1 MLVMQPKK
9 TDYNVKISEV
19 SNKITTDYDH
29 DKYITNQEFQSK
41 SICFTA
47 RLAQANL
54 ADKND
59 IANFLKRQ
67 ILIID

>member
-1 MLVMQPKK
+1 MIM
-9 TDYNVKISEV
+9 I
-19 SNKITTDYDH
+19 
-29 DKYITNQEFQSK
+29 YITNQEFQSK

-59 IANFLKRQ
+59 IANFLKIQ

>member
-1 MLVMQPKK
+1 MQPKK
-9 TDYNVKISEV
+9 TDYNAKISEV
-19 SNKITTDYDH
+19 SNKTTTDYDH
-29 DKYITNQEFQSK
+29 DKSITNQEFQSK

-59 IANFLKRQ
+59 IANFLKIQ

>member
-1 MLVMQPKK
+1 MQPKK
-9 TDYNVKISEV
+9 TDYNAKISEV

-29 DKYITNQEFQSK
+29 DKPITNQEFQSK

-47 RLAQANL
+47 RLAHANL

-59 IANFLKRQ
+59 IANFLKIQ

>member
-1 MLVMQPKK
+1 MQPKK
-9 TDYNVKISEV
+9 TDYNAKISEV

-29 DKYITNQEFQSK
+29 DKSITNQEFQSK

-59 IANFLKRQ
+59 IANFLKIQ

>member
-1 MLVMQPKK
+1 MQPKK
-9 TDYNVKISEV
+9 TDYNAKISEV

-29 DKYITNQEFQSK
+29 DKSITNQEFQSK
-41 SICFTA
+41 SISFTA

-59 IANFLKRQ
+59 IANFLKIQ